1 MGNNESSKGKGSCL
15 IIIVICVIFGGI
27 GCCYNREFNK
37 INNANLQQIQKL
49 KNELDAQNK
58 ELQSLARICGIPESK
73 IESSSPSSLIS
84 DIQIKLD
91 SMQYL
96 GNTLSDEDMSFLND
110 LLSPEPKIKNTVKNY
125 DAFIKGLK
133 NGD

>member
-1 MGNNESSKGKGSCL
+1 MGKNESSKGKGSCL